1 MNSRTRLAAAALTA
15 TVLGAL
21 AACSSSGGTPAKP
34 SASADPTAK
43 VKSTAAT
50 YMKAWMAVTPSD
62 GRTMCTL
69 ETAAARPNYDDDG
82 GTLKGC
88 IAQRQEDSA
97 ADTADPASTQA
108 PLSIKVSNVQDV
120 PASDTHPAGKGVLAT
135 MHRTGDK
142 PFRYALR
149 LVKDGDAWRIEQKTD
164 VGDRYAHTADPVAAV
179 LAQME

>member
-21 AACSSSGGTPAKP
+21 AACSSSDGTPAKP
-34 SASADPTAK
+34 SASADATAR
-43 VKSTAAT
+43 VKSTATT
-50 YMKAWMAVTPSD
+50 YLRAWMAVTPSD

-69 ETAAARPNYDDDG
+69 ETAAARPNFDDDG

-88 IAQRQEDSA
+88 IARRQQDSA
-97 ADTADPASTQA
+97 ADTADPSSTRA
-108 PLSIKVSNVQDV
+108 PLSITVSNVQDV
-120 PASDTHPAGKGVLAT
+120 PASHTHPAGKGVLAT
-135 MHRTGDK
+135 LHRSGDK